1 MIVQITDQAIN
12 QVACEG
18 IVLHIFDE
26 KRPAR
31 GGAGAVDWRL
41 NGFLS
46 RLLKEGHISG
56 KNKEMLL
63 LPSQGRLAAAKILV
77 LGLGKPSRFKTGKL
91 KTIWRQAGEA
101 LTNLHLSQLAL
112 AIPAQNSKL
121 SYPEGGKLA
130 QAIIGGLLEGIKTG
144 GGKSGD
150 FHLLL
155 TNFDELRTKENKD
168 SFRRQVSSFPGIQPI
183 GF

>member
-12 QVACEG
+12 QVECEG
-18 IVLHIFDE
+18 IVLHVFDE

-31 GGAGAVDWRL
+31 GGTGAVDWRL

-46 RLLKEGHISG
+46 RLLKESRISG
-56 KNKEMLL
+56 KDKELVL
-63 LPSQGRLAAAKILV
+63 LPSQGRLPAAKILV
-77 LGLGKPSRFKTGKL
+77 LGLGKPSQFKPGKL
-91 KTIWRQAGEA
+91 KTAWRQAGKSLA
-101 LTNLHLSQLAL
+101 NLRLHQLAL

-121 SYPEGGKLA
+121 SYPKGGKLA
-130 QAIIGGLLEGIKTG
+130 QAIIGGLLEGIKAG
-144 GGKSGD
+144 GGKNSD

-155 TNFDELRTKENKD
+155 TNFDELKTKENKD
-168 SFRRQVSSFPGIQPI
+168 GFRRQVSSFPGIQPI